1 MDLLLESINGNVEYA
16 RKIKKEKNLLI
27 TGLTDS
33 AKAYIALAI
42 CATKNDNSCV
52 IITKTVQSA
61 KKLIYDL
68 SFFYDEEKICF
79 LPSYELNYYDMSSE
93 SHELENERISV
104 LRKVLDGKK
113 IVVVTTM
120 ENAVTNILK
129 ENIVVNSNIKIS
141 NTSTYSIDFLINK
154 FIELGYKRYDKV
166 EGKGTFSV
174 RGEIVDIFPVNME
187 SPCRIEFDFESID
200 NIRTFDSI
208 TQRSIDVLKDVVVC
222 QAEEN
227 KIGKEKI
234 NSVTGKLREFISTK
248 KCTEKLKQNI
258 LNDIYKFENN
268 DYQNIINKYFNLIQN
283 YNYTLLDFFIK
294 NKFDI
299 FIDEYDR
306 LLEKY
311 STLMY
316 ENSEIIEHLKASEYI
331 YEEFVNKY
339 NSFCSVI
346 KNLMNKEAEN
356 SIYFLQK
363 LDEISINGL
372 EKIDLETREDIF
384 YKESFQTL
392 EQDLIKRKDKIT
404 IISLISDNR
413 KKQVEGFLDDRGISY
428 NSIYNVSDIN
438 MPFSNVYVVKQILS
452 GGFVSDKLDFSIIA
466 EPASGITR
474 KIKRSKNKSDSNI
487 SIISSYEDLQIGDYV
502 VHENHGIGRYLGIES
517 INVESVI
524 KDYIKIEY
532 DKSGILYVP
541 VTQLDLVKKYENYEN
556 AKVKLNSLSS
566 KTWET
571 TKNRARA
578 YTKEVAK
585 DLIKLYAKRQRKN
598 GFCFAKDSIWQKEFE
613 DAFEYELTDDQKEA
627 IADIKEDME
636 STEIMDRLLCGDVG
650 YGKTEVALR
659 ASFKAVMSGK
669 QVAYLVPTTVLCLQQ
684 YNTFRS
690 RMEGFGVKVEMLCRF
705 RSKKEQEKNLQKLKT
720 GEIDIIVG
728 THRLLS
734 KDVVYKDLGFLV
746 IDEEHRFGVKAK
758 EEIKKMK
765 ESIDVLSMTATPIPR
780 TLNMS
785 LIGIRKMSNL
795 LTPPIDRIPVHTYVM
810 EYDETIISEAIKRE
824 LLRDGQVFYLK
835 NKVDGIEDVTKKVRK
850 LAGED
855 ARVAYAHGQMDPTQ
869 VEDIMLKFINHEL
882 DILVCTT
889 ILESGIDIP
898 NANLIIVEDADK
910 LGLAQL
916 YQIRGR
922 VGRSSRLAYAY
933 ITYESNKQI
942 SEISEKRLKAI
953 KDFTEFGSGYKI
965 ALRDLEIRGAG
976 SLLGDMQ
983 HGHMISVGYNMYLSL
998 LDKALKE
1005 EIDGNDIEGSQIE
1018 VTKEVKI
1025 DLGVSAYISDRYI
1038 SDSVQKIAM
1047 YQKISDIQTSNDA
1060 LEVVDELIDR
1070 YGILPKEVE
1079 NLIKIVEIRN
1089 LARKIGITK
1098 ICKKGE
1104 ILIFEPSN
1112 LKYSLTNKIGNDILV
1127 YVQNKLLEIND
1138 ILSKSK

>member
-1 MDLLLESINGNVEYA
+1 MNLLLESINGNIEYSKKIENE
-16 RKIKKEKNLLI
+16 RKLLI

-42 CATKNDNSCV
+42 CATKNDKSCV

-68 SFFYDEEKICF
+68 SFFYDEENICF

-93 SHELENERISV
+93 SHEIENERINV
-104 LRKVLDGKK
+104 LKKVLDRKK
-113 IVVVTTM
+113 LIIVTTM
-120 ENAVTNILK
+120 ENAITNILK
-129 ENIVVNSNIKIS
+129 ENVVVNSNIKIS
-141 NTSTYSIDFLINK
+141 NTSSYSIDFLINK

-174 RGEIVDIFPVNME
+174 RGEIVDIFPINMD
-187 SPCRIEFDFESID
+187 SPCRIEFDFDSIAG
-200 NIRTFDSI
+200 IRTFDSI
-208 TQRSIDVLKDVVVC
+208 TQRSIDVLKDIMVY

-227 KIGKEKI
+227 KIEKEKI
-234 NSVTGKLREFISTK
+234 NSIIDKLREFINTK
-248 KCTEKLKQNI
+248 KCSEKLKQNI
-258 LNDIYKFENN
+258 LNDIYKFEND
-268 DYQNIINKYFNLIQN
+268 DYQNIINKYFNLIQD
-283 YNYTLLDFFIK
+283 YNYTLLDFFIQ

-306 LLEKY
+306 LLEKS

-316 ENSEIIEHLKASEYI
+316 ENNEIIDHLKTSEYI
-331 YEEFVNKY
+331 YEEFINKY
-339 NSFCSVI
+339 NSFDSVI
-346 KNLMNKEAEN
+346 RNLINKEIEN
-356 SIYFLQK
+356 GIYFLQK

-372 EKIDLETREDIF
+372 PKIDLCTRESMF
-384 YKESFQTL
+384 YKESFETL
-392 EQDLIKRKDKIT
+392 EQDLLNRKDKII

-428 NSIYNVSDIN
+428 SSISSISNISK
-438 MPFSNVYVVKQILS
+438 PFSNIYVTKQILS
-452 GGFVSDKLDFSIIA
+452 GGFVSEKLEFLIIA
-466 EPASGITR
+466 EPASGVTK
-474 KIKRSKNKSDSNI
+474 KIKKSKNKSSSNT
-487 SIISSYEDLQIGDYV
+487 SLISSYEDLQIGDYV

-524 KDYIKIEY
+524 RDYIKIEY

-556 AKVKLNSLSS
+556 SKVKLNSLSS
-566 KTWET
+566 KTWEN
-571 TKNRARA
+571 TKSRVKA
-578 YTKEVAK
+578 YTREVAK

-613 DAFEYELTDDQKEA
+613 DSFEYELTDDQKEA
-627 IADIKEDME
+627 IKDIKEDME
-636 STEIMDRLLCGDVG
+636 SPEIMDRLLCGDVG

-684 YNTFRS
+684 YNTFKS
-690 RMEGFGVKVEMLCRF
+690 RMESFGIKVEMLCRF
-705 RSKKEQEKNLQKLKT
+705 KKKKEQEKILSDLKS
-720 GEIDIIVG
+720 GKIDIIVG

-795 LTPPIDRIPVHTYVM
+795 LTPPIDRLPVHTYVM

-835 NKVDGIEDVTKKVRK
+835 NKVEGIEDITKKVRRI
-850 LAGED
+850 AGEE

-869 VEDIMLKFINHEL
+869 VEDIMIKFINHEL

-898 NANLIIVEDADK
+898 NANLIIVEDSDK

-922 VGRSSRLAYAY
+922 VGRSSRLSYAY
-933 ITYESNKQI
+933 ITYENNKQI

-965 ALRDLEIRGAG
+965 ALRDLELRGAG

-1005 EIDGNDIEGSQIE
+1005 EVNGNDINDNQIE
-1018 VTKEVKI
+1018 VSKEVKI

-1038 SDSVQKIAM
+1038 SDSIQKIAM
-1047 YQKISDIQTSNDA
+1047 YQKISDIKTSNDA
-1060 LEVVDELIDR
+1060 LDVVDELIDR
-1070 YGILPKEVE
+1070 YGTLPKEVE

-1127 YVQNKLLEIND
+1127 YVQNKMLEINN
-1138 ILSKSK
+1138 ILSKSE